1 MVFSGVPPAVLSS
14 SWGRVTFAAP
24 SSAGSSR
31 PKVASCKALVEI
43 VFVLNGETYLGPDAA
58 AVRLFHLHHVEV
70 LLTVIEFILEDLL
83 KDYCDAGHG

>member
-1 MVFSGVPPAVLSS
+1 
-14 SWGRVTFAAP
+14 
-24 SSAGSSR
+24 
-31 PKVASCKALVEI
+31 VEI
-43 VFVLNGETYLGPDAA
+43 VFVLSGETYLGPDAA